1 MKNEGF
7 TTLSDM
13 TPGSGDNQT
22 NPKPSHVRY
31 HTIGQITILFGI
43 IAGIVL
49 FVTILDSGQSP
60 IFGLGRKQGLD
71 AIQTF
76 VGFGVSLGVSLIFV
90 IPGVICIGVGKIIEL
105 IEQGTMSDN
114 PNLSSKPTNDLDHRK
129 EKNEQNQEE
138 EDESVP
144 FFQYVAAS
152 GEIDDETSEKDDD
165 KEKDEDKEKG
175 S

>member
-13 TPGSGDNQT
+13 TQGSGDNQT
-22 NPKPSHVRY
+22 KPKQSHAIY

-43 IAGIVL
+43 IAGVVL
-49 FVTILDSGQSP
+49 FVRILDSGQSP
-60 IFGLGRKQGLD
+60 VFGLGRKQGLD

-105 IEQGTMSDN
+105 IEQGTMSDI
-114 PNLSSKPTNDLDHRK
+114 PNLYSKPTNDL
-129 EKNEQNQEE
+129 EKNEQNLEE
-138 EDESVP
+138 EDESIP
-144 FFQYVAAS
+144 FQYLVAL
-152 GEIDDETSEKDDD
+152 GEIDDETSEKNDD
-165 KEKDEDKEKG
+165 KEKE